1 MLQKHITLFL
11 CLFVSFCWG
20 QELTLS
26 NDSRLYVAPSGMAVV
41 AKGGVTLKDTAGLV
55 NSSEVVLPTEGFFK
69 LATSTAY
76 LEATEIAPNT
86 TANFMSGISNK
97 AQIDLVLTQGVTAN
111 FKLSMATVSDPEIV
125 FLPVAWKLQKTV
137 TDPADKCNLMFY
149 WDPSLA
155 SEDQQY
161 NTLYQWSD
169 SENQWKPM
177 PTENTTVGSETLI
190 YLGMEGSLEEAI
202 FAIGPS
208 ADPDTDGDGIPDSK
222 DPDDDNDGVPDSE
235 DDFPTDSEASQDT
248 DGDGIPDNEDP
259 DIDNDGYLES
269 EIYPS
274 ELVTPLELTS
284 EEYVWVIQNIEAFPN
299 ALVSIYNRDGLEVF
313 KKRNYQNDWKGKYKN
328 NQEYL
333 PAGSYFYRVTNV
345 SGELIKE
352 GWLFLTY

>member
-20 QELTLS
+20 QELSLS
-26 NDSRLYVAPSGMAVV
+26 NDSRMYVAPSGMTVA
-41 AKGGVTLKDTAGLV
+41 AKGGVTLKDAAGLV
-55 NSSEVVLPTEGFFK
+55 NSAEVVLSTGDFFK
-69 LATSTAY
+69 LASPTAY
-76 LEATEIAPNT
+76 LEAAGITPNA

-97 AQIDLVLTQGVTAN
+97 AQIDLVLTQGVRAN
-111 FKLSMATVSDPEIV
+111 FKLSMAAVSDPEIA

-177 PTENTTVGSETLI
+177 PTENTTVGSETLV
-190 YLGMEGSLEEAI
+190 YLGMEGSFEEAI

-208 ADPDTDGDGIPDSK
+208 TDP
-222 DPDDDNDGVPDSE
+222 
-235 DDFPTDSEASQDT
+235 DT

>member
-1 MLQKHITLFL
+1 MLQKPLIIVSL
-11 CLFVSFCWG
+11 LFVSFCWG
-20 QELTLS
+20 QELSLS
-26 NDSRLYVAPSGMAVV
+26 NESRVYVAPSGMTVS
-41 AKGGVTLKDTAGLV
+41 AKGGVVLKDAAGLV
-55 NSSEVVLPTEGFFK
+55 NSAEVVLPTDSFFK
-69 LATSTAY
+69 LASPTAY
-76 LEATEIAPNT
+76 LEAAGIAPNA

-97 AQIDLVLTQGVTAN
+97 AQIDLVLTQGVVAN
-111 FKLSMATVSDPEIV
+111 FKLSMAAVSDPEIA

-137 TDPADKCNLMFY
+137 TDPADKCSLMFY

-155 SEDQQY
+155 SENQQY

-177 PTENTTVGSETLI
+177 PTENTTAGSETLV
-190 YLGMEGSLEEAI
+190 YLGMEGSVEDAI
-202 FAIGPS
+202 FAVGPS
-208 ADPDTDGDGIPDSK
+208 ADPDPHGDGIPDSK
-222 DPDDDNDGVPDSE
+222 DTDDDNDGVPDSE

-274 ELVTPLELTS
+274 ELLTPMELGGS
-284 EEYVWVIQNIEAFPN
+284 EFLWKIKHIENFPN
-299 ALVSIYNRDGLEVF
+299 ALVKVYNREGLEVF
-313 KKRNYQNDWKGKYKN
+313 KKRNYQNDWNGKYKD

-333 PAGSYFYRVTNV
+333 PAGSYFYRVTNI

-352 GWLFLTY
+352 GWLFVTY